1 MDPSRDLALIEAVA
15 LDILGDKDGAFKQ
28 ISIWLASNPQQLS
41 TLAQDDSWE
50 LKDVRED
57 PKYAAAFKSK

>member
-1 MDPSRDLALIEAVA
+1 
-15 LDILGDKDGAFKQ
+15 LGDKDGAFKQ